1 MESSDT
7 KQGSVSLSEGL
18 LPWLSP
24 PACLRSAIYAA
35 SGFGKSTI
43 ADRIAKTYQG
53 LVILLDPDPDMNS
66 TRGQLIRTW
75 PDLLTASGRPNAF
88 LRVSDDSMILTA
100 FRFVFSYKQYFP
112 QMKGL
117 LLIVDEADLV
127 YPRKECSLEYL
138 SVLKRGRRRGIST
151 LLISQWPASI
161 NATAANLV
169 NAHII
174 GSLVGEAG
182 RKYVRARCGVQ
193 DLPPYT
199 FVLSNS
205 YYSQNPVLIKD

>member
-1 MESSDT
+1 MAISDK
-7 KQGSVSLSEGL
+7 KQGSVLLSQGL

-35 SGFGKSTI
+35 SGSGKSTI
-43 ADRIAKTYQG
+43 ADRIAAMYPG
-53 LVILLDPDPDMNS
+53 LVLLIDPDPTMHL

-75 PDLLTASGRPNAF
+75 PDLRIASDRANAF
-88 LRVSDDSMILTA
+88 LRISDDDMIPLA
-100 FRFVFSYKQYFP
+100 FRYAFARGNCLV
-112 QMKGL
+112 
-117 LLIVDEADLV
+117 IIDEADLV
-127 YPRKECSLEYL
+127 FPRANCSLEYL
-138 SVLKRGRRRGIST
+138 ALLKRGRRRGIST
-151 LLISQWPASI
+151 ILISQWPASI
-161 NATAANLV
+161 NPVAANLV

-199 FVLSNS
+199 FALSNS
-205 YYSQNPVLIKD
+205 YYSKDPVIIKY